1 MSIIQL
7 LLSLAILVFIHEL
20 GHFTMARIF
29 GVRVEKFYL
38 FFNPWFSLFKYKG
51 KKSGTIYG
59 LGWLPLGGYCQL
71 AGMIDE
77 SLDEDKVKGETKPD
91 DFRAKKPYQRLLIMA
106 GGILFNIL
114 LAFAIYIGISYYLGQ
129 DYLASKDV
137 QSGWVFTDEAK
148 KIGFQDGDI
157 ILSVDG
163 DSELNVLD
171 NRLMGK
177 LLKAKE
183 VVVDR
188 AGKELSLTMPE
199 DLTYELIKANSRFGH
214 ISMPF
219 VIDSVMPKSLAE
231 GKLQKYDEVIAVN
244 GKPCKDMSLV
254 MKALADHRGKEIEL
268 TIERIISPRANRFFT
283 ERFLLDS
290 TARLGVALR
299 NPKELFPISKIDYS
313 LTEAIEAGLSKAGAT
328 ASSYASS
335 LKYIFTKEGVQ
346 QMGGFG
352 TMAQLYSSDFD
363 WRGFWHTTAFL
374 SIILAIMNLLPI
386 PALDGGHIM
395 LLLFEMITGRKI
407 SEKIMMNIQT
417 VGIMLLLALM
427 LYANGNDIYRF
438 FIK

>member
-38 FFNPWFSLFKYKG
+38 FFNPWFSLFKYRG

-77 SLDEDKVKGETKPD
+77 SLDEDKVKGEAKPD
-91 DFRAKKPYQRLLIMA
+91 DFRAKKAYQRLLIMA

-114 LAFAIYIGISYYLGQ
+114 LAFAIYIGISYYWGE

-137 QSGWVFTDEAK
+137 RSGWVFSDEAK
-148 KIGFQDGDI
+148 KFGFQDGDV
-157 ILSVDG
+157 ILAVDG
-163 DSELNVLD
+163 DSSLNVLD

-177 LLKAKE
+177 LLKAKTVLVHRQGE
-183 VVVDR
+183 
-188 AGKELSLTMPE
+188 ELSLTMPE
-199 DLTYELIKANSRFGH
+199 DLTYELIKANSSFGH
-214 ISMPF
+214 ISIPF
-219 VIDSVMPKSLAE
+219 VIDSVMPNSLAE
-231 GKLQKYDEVIAVN
+231 GKLRKFDQVIAVN
-244 GKPCKDMSLV
+244 GKPYQAMSLI
-254 MKALADHRGKEIEL
+254 KQALAEHRGKEIEL
-268 TIERIISPRANRFFT
+268 TIERKTNAHSELIT
-283 ERFLLDS
+283 EHFLLDS
-290 TARLGVALR
+290 TARLGIALR
-299 NPKELFPISKIDYS
+299 SPKDLFPISKINYS
-313 LTEAIEAGLSKAGAT
+313 LTEAIASGLSKAGAT
-328 ASSYASS
+328 TSSYASS

-352 TMAQLYSSDFD
+352 TMAKLYSSDFD

-386 PALDGGHIM
+386 PALDGGHI
-395 LLLFEMITGRKI
+395 LLLLIEMITGRKI

-417 VGIMLLLALM
+417 VGVILLLSLM
-427 LYANGNDIYRF
+427 LFANGNDIYRF

>member
-77 SLDEDKVKGETKPD
+77 SLDEDKVKGTAKPD

-114 LAFAIYIGISYYLGQ
+114 LAFAIYIGISYYWGQ

-148 KIGFQDGDI
+148 KVGFQDGDI
-157 ILSVDG
+157 IISVDG
-163 DSELNVLD
+163 DSSLNVLD

-177 LLKAKE
+177 LLQANE
-183 VVVDR
+183 VLVDR
-188 AGKELSLTMPE
+188 QGKELSLTMPE
-199 DLTYELIKANSRFGH
+199 DLTYELIKTNSRFGH

-231 GKLQKYDEVIAVN
+231 GKLQKFDQVLAVN
-244 GKPCKDMSLV
+244 GKPCRDMSLV
-254 MKALADHRGKEIEL
+254 MKALAEHKGQEIEL
-268 TIERIISPRANRFFT
+268 TIRRNANSNSELIT
-283 ERFLLDS
+283 EHFLLDS

-313 LTEAIEAGLSKAGAT
+313 LTEAIGAGLSKAGAT

-352 TMAQLYSSDFD
+352 TMAKLYSSEFD

-417 VGIMLLLALM
+417 VGVILLLGLM

>member
-1 MSIIQL
+1 
-7 LLSLAILVFIHEL
+7 
-20 GHFTMARIF
+20 
-29 GVRVEKFYL
+29 
-38 FFNPWFSLFKYKG
+38 
-51 KKSGTIYG
+51 
-59 LGWLPLGGYCQL
+59 
-71 AGMIDE
+71 MIDE
-77 SLDEDKVKGETKPD
+77 SLDEDKVKGQAKPD
-91 DFRAKKPYQRLLIMA
+91 DFRAKKSYQRLLIMA

-114 LAFAIYIGISYYLGQ
+114 LAFVIYIGISYHWGQ

-137 QSGWVFTDEAK
+137 SSGWVFTEEAK
-148 KIGFQDGDI
+148 KVGFQDGDV
-157 ILSVDG
+157 ILSIDG
-163 DSELNVLD
+163 DSALNVLD
-171 NRLMGK
+171 NRLMSK

-183 VVVDR
+183 VLVDR
-188 AGKELSLTMPE
+188 AGQELSIAMPE

-231 GKLQKYDEVIAVN
+231 GKLQKFDKVIAVN
-244 GKPCKDMSLV
+244 DKTCKDISLV
-254 MKALADHRGKEIEL
+254 MQALAEHKGKEIRL
-268 TIERIISPRANRFFT
+268 TIERNTNSSSEIIT
-283 ERFLLDS
+283 EHFLLDS

-299 NPKELFPISKIDYS
+299 SPKDLFPISKIDYS
-313 LTEAIEAGLSKAGAT
+313 LTEAIGAGLSKAGAT

-352 TMAQLYSSDFD
+352 TMAKLYSSDFD

-386 PALDGGHIM
+386 PALDGGHI
-395 LLLFEMITGRKI
+395 LLLLVEMITGRKI
-407 SEKIMMNIQT
+407 SEKVMMNIQT
-417 VGIMLLLALM
+417 IGVMLLLGLM